1 MVAAIHDATAWAPI
15 EHNNQKRKKGGQ
27 VFKRLIHF
35 VRNDSLLLLLLML
48 Y

>member
-15 EHNNQKRKKGGQ
+15 EHNNQKKKRGAKF
-27 VFKRLIHF
+27 FKRLIHF
-35 VRNDSLLLLLLML
+35 VRNDSLLLLLML

>member
-15 EHNNQKRKKGGQ
+15 EHNNKKGKKGGQ

-35 VRNDSLLLLLLML
+35 VRNDSLLLLLML